1 MDQDT
6 RSGASGSQ
14 HTSPS
19 SAQPPHS
26 NVYVKNLAEDMDD
39 NSLRELFEGFGV
51 IKSACVMLD
60 QVTAGQTLVPLL
72 HVTHL
77 VQATKK
83 SRNFGF
89 VKFVEIE
96 SAQAAIQA
104 LNNTELQGKKLMV
117 KFADADAEDKPPG
130 DQCPSDNLYVKADF
144 LLSQAVGFS
153 DSAFVYSRLG
163 NVIDIK
169 ILSRPGASW
178 AISELN
184 GKVLEG
190 CSGPVVVRYADS
202 PDEKQFAKNKRKNNL
217 KRNDRFA
224 GSPQLGEGYPM
235 PMMAMQDPF
244 RAPPFLHG
252 PPMASVSMLKG
263 APDANET
270 ELPSEADDLFLYR
283 NFAPFGMFYLDAKF
297 KWSIASRAGAITS
310 VRVMRDENGNSRGFG
325 FVKFVHA
332 HVRLE
337 ACVIFQRLIDL
348 FQDAYMAMSS
358 LNGKQVRL
366 PRPVFRLL
374 ACCSG
379 ERQIPS
385 CFSENY
391 QQGTGQSVSAGV
403 SSVSIR

>member
-60 QVTAGQTLVPLL
+60 
-72 HVTHL
+72 
-77 VQATKK
+77 QATKK

-130 DQCPSDNLYVKADF
+130 DQCPSDNLYVK
-144 LLSQAVGFS
+144 GFPPS
-153 DSAFVYSRLG
+153 ITQDDIFPIFSRLG

-169 ILSRPGASW
+169 ILSRPGVGSTGKALVRMENSVQASW

-202 PDEKQFAKNKRKNNL
+202 PDEKQNKRKNNL

-252 PPMASVSMLKG
+252 PPMAR
-263 APDANET
+263 APEICNLYVN

-283 NFAPFGMFYLDAKF
+283 NFAPF
-297 KWSIASRAGAITS
+297 GAITS

-332 HVRLE
+332 H
-337 ACVIFQRLIDL
+337 
-348 FQDAYMAMSS
+348 DAYMAMSS
-358 LNGKQVRL
+358 LNGKQVNGKYLHVSPKTTSKGQANQFPPEFPLSPSVPPHPMLGHCVPL
-366 PRPVFRLL
+366 PQPPQPMMGHMGPF
-374 ACCSG
+374 A
-379 ERQIPS
+379 I
-385 CFSENY
+385 
-391 QQGTGQSVSAGV
+391 TGMHPGRHIMPTTSL
-403 SSVSIR
+403 